1 MVSRIA
7 STPLSSMELSI
18 LYRSLRSSGSQQ
30 ASSWTQASLFASL
43 VATLYVP
50 HRLLK
55 KPHSSVVMPLE
66 TVGLGSFSGL
76 ATVSLF
82 GG

>member
-7 STPLSSMELSI
+7 STPLFSIELSV
-18 LYRSLRSSGSQQ
+18 LNRFLWRSGSQQ
-30 ASSWTQASLFASL
+30 VSSWIRASLSVSL

-66 TVGLGSFSGL
+66 TVVLGSFSGL
-76 ATVSLF
+76 ATVLLF